1 MTTTGVITSSVCPS
15 PPWRTTCLL
24 LFLLA
29 CSWTTQ
35 AITPRDIL
43 AQPDIDN
50 VMISPTGEY
59 LVVTKYIDDDNWFFL
74 YKMPERKEVY
84 RSNLGSRRAIVS
96 MYWGSDYYLVAEI
109 ARRAFR
115 DAKGLTG
122 EIMAMDVKKGKVNR
136 HFRSCC
142 VVVHTLPDDQN
153 HILVRGSP
161 DQFGE
166 VWKTNLKTGS
176 ERRVARSFYPYG
188 GFVAD
193 REGKVIF
200 TIGQNQRNGTEVHRK
215 RGRDWDLVTAHEQGT
230 PGWEPIAAGPKP
242 NTYLTIDSRGG
253 PTNGLGL
260 YDEETGD
267 HQMLLRLKNVD
278 VGAIYRDLNYQ
289 VYAVRSDMH
298 FPAIHYLSNKHP
310 LARIRQG
317 LQQTFPEDTI
327 TFTSQTKDNSQVI
340 ALVQGDR
347 NPGQFVL
354 VDLKRKSVETLFT
367 AYPGLENAN
376 LAPMNPVEI
385 KTRDGATIYGYL
397 TVSPVAPR
405 PGPTV
410 VLLHGGPHG
419 VRDFWGYNPEVQLL
433 AMLGV
438 HVLQV
443 NYRGSGGFGL
453 DFMTVGYQKWG
464 TLMQDDVTDATHW
477 AIENGDADPNKI
489 CAYGG
494 SYGAYAA
501 LMGTAREPDLYTCA
515 VGIAGVY
522 DLTIMDKLGDIPE
535 DNAGRAF
542 VAKAI
547 GTDPE
552 DLMARSPSHLADR
565 IKADV
570 MLIHGAVDRRAP
582 IAHARRMRQAL
593 NKAGNSPEWMTD
605 GKQGHGFAGLR
616 AQLELYEA
624 IFSFLGDQLELP
636 VDHFSWDSELPEG

>member
-1 MTTTGVITSSVCPS
+1 MIVVCAS
-15 PPWRTTCLL
+15 TYLFRVVRFRAWYWMALL
-24 LFLLA
+24 VYAGLV
-29 CSWTTQ
+29 Q
-35 AITPRDIL
+35 ATNPRDIL
-43 AQPDIDN
+43 ALPDIDN

-74 YKMPERKEVY
+74 YKMPERKEVF
-84 RSNLGSRRAIVS
+84 RSNLGNRRAIAY
-96 MYWGSDYYLVAEI
+96 MHWGSDYHLVTEI
-109 ARRAFR
+109 ARREFR
-115 DAKGLTG
+115 DTKGLTG
-122 EIMAMDVKKGKVNR
+122 EILAMDVRRAKINR
-136 HFRSCC
+136 HFQTCC
-142 VVVHTLPDDQN
+142 IVVHTLPDDQE

-166 VWKTNLKTGS
+166 VWKANLKTGF

-188 GFVAD
+188 SFVAD
-193 REGKVIF
+193 RNGKVIF
-200 TIGQNQRNGTEVHRK
+200 TTGRNEQNGTEVHRK
-215 RGRDWDLVTAHEQGT
+215 RGRDWELITAYDQGT
-230 PGWEPIAAGPKP
+230 SGWEPIGVGAQP
-242 NTYLTIDSRGG
+242 NTYLTLDSRGG
-253 PTNGLGL
+253 STQGLGL
-260 YDEETGD
+260 YNEETGE
-267 HQMLLRLKNVD
+267 HRMLLRLKDVD
-278 VGAIYRDLNYQ
+278 VTSVFRDLNYQ
-289 VYAVRSDMH
+289 IYAVRSDMH
-298 FPAIHYLSNKHP
+298 FPSIHYLSNKHP

-327 TFTSQTKDNSQVI
+327 TFTSQTKDNSQVV

-347 NPGQFVL
+347 NPGRFVL
-354 VDLKRKSVETLFT
+354 VDLKRKSVETLFS
-367 AYPGLENAN
+367 AYPGLEDAP
-376 LAPMNPVEI
+376 LAPMTPVEI
-385 KTRDGATIYGYL
+385 KTRDDATIYGYL
-397 TVSPVAPR
+397 TNSPNAPR
-405 PGPTV
+405 PGPMI

-419 VRDFWGYNPEVQLL
+419 VRDYWGYDREVQLL

-464 TLMQDDVTDATHW
+464 TLMQDDVTDATLW
-477 AIENGDADPNKI
+477 AIENGEADPAKI
-489 CAYGG
+489 CTYGG

-501 LMGTAREPDLYTCA
+501 LMGTAREPDLYKCA

-535 DNAGRAF
+535 DNAGRSF
-542 VAKAI
+542 VARAI
-547 GTDPE
+547 GTDKE
-552 DLMARSPSHLADR
+552 DLMARSPSNLADR

-593 NKAGNSPEWMTD
+593 NKAGNPPEWMTD

-624 IFSFLGDQLELP
+624 IFAFLGKQLELP
-636 VDHFSWDSELPEG
+636 VDHFTWDPELPEGS